1 MNGADVIDPSTEFAH
16 EPVMVHEIVEM
27 FGAVPQGYVYD
38 ATIGGA
44 GHAEAL
50 LRTHAHVRIL
60 GVDRDAE
67 ALSAAARRLA
77 EFGGRVHLEHR
88 RFDDVDGAMASIGIT
103 HLSGALFD
111 LGVSSFQF
119 DTGRRGFSYRFEA
132 PLDMRMDARD
142 PVTASDIVNEWD
154 ETDLIRVLREYG
166 DEKFAPRIARAIV
179 SARPIR
185 TTTELA
191 ALVAGSIPAPARRRG
206 GNPAKRTFQALRI
219 AVNQELEILPIALDR
234 VVERTVAG
242 GRIAVLSYHSG
253 EDRLVKGTFA
263 HRMTGGC
270 VCPPHLPCVC
280 GARPTIARLRVPNR
294 PSAREQDVNP
304 RSSSAR
310 LRAVE
315 VL

>member
-16 EPVMVHEIVEM
+16 QPVMVREIVEI
-27 FGAVPQGYVYD
+27 FGSVPAGYVYD
-38 ATIGGA
+38 ATVGGA

-60 GVDRDAE
+60 GVDRDVE
-67 ALSAAARRLA
+67 ALSAAAERLA
-77 EFGGRVHLEHR
+77 VFGDRVHLEHR
-88 RFDDVDGAMASIGIT
+88 RFDDVDGAMASIGIA

-154 ETDLIRVLREYG
+154 EKELIRVLREFG

-191 ALVAGSIPAPARRRG
+191 ALVADSIPAPARRRG

-219 AVNQELEILPIALDR
+219 AVNQELEVLPVALDR
-234 VVERTVAG
+234 VLERTVSG
-242 GRIAVLSYHSG
+242 GRVVVLSYHSG

-270 VCPPHLPCVC
+270 VCPPQLPCVC
-280 GARPTIARLRVPNR
+280 GARPSVARLRVPNR
-294 PSAREQDVNP
+294 PSAGEQDANP

>member
-1 MNGADVIDPSTEFAH
+1 MIDPSTEFAH
-16 EPVMVHEIVEM
+16 QPVMASEIVDI
-27 FGAVPQGYVYD
+27 FGPVPEGYVYD
-38 ATIGGA
+38 ATIGGG

-50 LRTHAHVRIL
+50 LRNHAHVRIL

-67 ALSAAARRLA
+67 ALSAAAARLA
-77 EFGGRVHLEHR
+77 EFGDRVHLEHR
-88 RFDDVDGAMASIGIT
+88 RFDDVDGAMASIGIA

-142 PVTASDIVNEWD
+142 LVTASDIVNEWD
-154 ETDLIRVLREYG
+154 ERELIRVLREYG
-166 DEKFAPRIARAIV
+166 DEKFASRIARAIV

-191 ALVAGSIPAPARRRG
+191 ALVAASIPAPARRRG

-219 AVNQELEILPIALDR
+219 AVNQELDVLPGALDR

-242 GRIAVLSYHSG
+242 GRIVVLSYHSG
-253 EDRLVKGTFA
+253 EDRLVKETFA

-270 VCPPHLPCVC
+270 ACPPQLPCVC
-280 GARPTIARLRVPNR
+280 GARPSVTRLRVASR
-294 PSAREQDVNP
+294 PSAREQDANP

>member
-77 EFGGRVHLEHR
+77 EFGERVHLEHR